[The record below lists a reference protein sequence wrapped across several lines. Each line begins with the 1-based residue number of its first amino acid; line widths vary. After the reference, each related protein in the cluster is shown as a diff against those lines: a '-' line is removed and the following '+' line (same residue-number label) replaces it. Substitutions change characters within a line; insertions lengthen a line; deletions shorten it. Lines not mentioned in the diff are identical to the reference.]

1 MSIQVKNKIKIFSIL
16 LIFST
21 LISFFFGFYF
31 NETATNG
38 YVDLNWIKKNIKI
51 FLDNDLIEAIK
62 HPEYFGNRSPLM
74 YILHILINPF
84 VENIYYYRVSV
95 FLFSITAPFLFYL
108 CLKKKFENNENI
120 LLVLISSTIL
130 LSPYFRSSA
139 IWGLEENY
147 AIIFTFLSF
156 LSLNIYLYGNLK
168 SYFLQYFLIFA
179 VALTSSMCI
188 YFDQKFLLIPIISFI
203 TIFFSKK
210 LLRFKIL
217 LFLFYVIFALPYIYL
232 FSIWGGINPPL
243 TAAEN
248 PNAITKISRISNLY
262 FAHIGYSITMIAFYL
277 FPLIFFMNKN
287 LKEHTKDLFNSK
299 LNYFL
304 IFIFSLYLIYLI
316 IFFDYEK
323 FTTVNYWIG
332 LGYIHKISL
341 LLFKENFILQKIFTL
356 FSFTLCWIILM
367 AFINAKIQNL
377 LIIFYFLVLSIFL
390 WPLMQEYY
398 DPLIIILSFLF
409 FYNKLNINY
418 KNCLFFYF
426 YMLIFFIGVSIYYSG
441 PPIESSHP
449 TLSKIQF
456 TINKY

>member
-16 LIFST
+16 LIFFT
-21 LISFFFGFYF
+21 IISFCFGFYF

-62 HPEYFGNRSPLM
+62 HPEYFGNRTPLM

-84 VENIYYYRVSV
+84 VENIYYYRISV

-108 CLKKKFENNENI
+108 CLRKKFDNNENI

-156 LSLNIYLYGNLK
+156 LSLNIFLYGNLRN
-168 SYFLQYFLIFA
+168 YFLQYLLIFA
-179 VALTSSMCI
+179 VALSSSMCI

-203 TIFFSKK
+203 SIIFSNT

-217 LFLFYVIFALPYIYL
+217 LVIFYVIFALPYIYL

-262 FAHIGYSITMIAFYL
+262 FPHGL
-277 FPLIFFMNKN
+277 
-287 LKEHTKDLFNSK
+287 
-299 LNYFL
+299 LNNNDCF
-304 IFIFSLYLIYLI
+304 
-316 IFFDYEK
+316 
-323 FTTVNYWIG
+323 
-332 LGYIHKISL
+332 
-341 LLFKENFILQKIFTL
+341 
-356 FSFTLCWIILM
+356 
-367 AFINAKIQNL
+367 L
-377 LIIFYFLVLSIFL
+377 LISSNFY
-390 WPLMQEYY
+390 E
-398 DPLIIILSFLF
+398 
-409 FYNKLNINY
+409 
-418 KNCLFFYF
+418 
-426 YMLIFFIGVSIYYSG
+426 
-441 PPIESSHP
+441 
-449 TLSKIQF
+449 
-456 TINKY
+456 